1 MDELHDYQIKDP
13 KKMQMMQ
20 TLKEVGIMIFAT
32 LLYSISTYIFVLGN
46 NFAPS
51 GFSGIL
57 AIISYCF
64 DLQIGS
70 YALLA
75 MNIPLLIWAYFSLD
89 KRFVAYTTLNVVIL
103 CGSLFLL
110 GFLDKNGVLKF
121 NTKTWI
127 PGNEIILGGETVQ
140 LPGAWVDDFGKKLF
154 CSIISGILAGIS
166 IALTFRYDGSL
177 GGVDII
183 IMIIQKKKP
192 RSNVSILLFSF
203 NAMIIVMSYFAFKD
217 PQSICFAVIYILIF
231 SKVTEY
237 ILKGVKQALKFEVIT
252 QYPEELSAELI
263 KELGHSVTVTHVTG
277 MFEHKDKYLL
287 LCVIRSR
294 QISDF
299 EKILKK
305 YPDTFAFASS
315 VSEVFGVFF
324 K

>member
-1 MDELHDYQIKDP
+1 MDEIHDYQLKDP
-13 KKMQMMQ
+13 RKMRILQ

-32 LLYSISTYIFVLGN
+32 LLYSVSTYIFVLGN
-46 NFAPS
+46 DFAPS

-75 MNIPLLIWAYFSLD
+75 MNIPLLIWAYFSLN
-89 KRFVAYTTLNVVIL
+89 KRFVAYTTLNVVLL

-110 GFLDKNGVLKF
+110 GALDKNEVLKF
-121 NTKTWI
+121 NTKTLI
-127 PGNEIILGGETVQ
+127 PGGEAIIDGAAVK
-140 LPGAWVDDFGKKLF
+140 LPDILVDDFGKKFF
-154 CSIISGILAGIS
+154 CSIISGVLAGIS
-166 IALTFRYDGSL
+166 IALTFRYNASL

-192 RSNVSILLFSF
+192 RSNVSFLLFAF
-203 NAMIIVMSYFAFKD
+203 NAVIIVLSYLAFKN
-217 PQSICFAVIYILIF
+217 PQAICFAIIYILIF
-231 SKVTEY
+231 SKVTDY
-237 ILKGVKQALKFEVIT
+237 ILKGVKQALKFEVVT
-252 QYPEELSAELI
+252 QHPEELSAELI
-263 KELGHSVTVTHVTG
+263 KELGHSVTVTRVTG

-287 LCVIRSR
+287 LCIIRSR

-315 VSEVFGVFF
+315 VSEVFGTFF